1 MADLWN
7 TIVQSNTFNF
17 AILVI
22 IIAAVFI
29 KIDISGIIEKI
40 KNDAAFAI
48 ENAKSEKENAQ
59 KELITAQKTAA
70 NTDNE
75 VKERLENA
83 EINARN
89 LTGQILKTTEEQLK
103 HIEENVQRVLSAEE
117 KNLSLKLTQ
126 GAVVDSMGLAK
137 QNIEARLNQEL
148 HEKFIDAS
156 LNELDKVKL

>member
-22 IIAAVFI
+22 IIAAVFV
-29 KIDISGIIEKI
+29 KIDIAGIIEKI

-83 EINARN
+83 E
-89 LTGQILKTTEEQLK
+89 
-103 HIEENVQRVLSAEE
+103 

-126 GAVVDSMGLAK
+126 GAVVDSMELAK
-137 QNIEARLNQEL
+137 QNIETRLNQEL